1 MAVAKEANSGNP
13 EKRIAACLKGHEPPK
28 IPFILKSLSINEH
41 KVLCIY
47 VVGSHLW
54 SCCNPKSD
62 WDLVVIT
69 NEDKS
74 KAVNAHK
81 GNIDAWIVPVEEYS
95 IYIRDHLI
103 QALLTIWIPE
113 KLVLLKK
120 ETFDPVKMFTYSKVL
135 MSAAVDKL
143 YERDKRVAAK
153 HFSKGDYNAGV
164 KIVKHLLRQL
174 GLCVQIMQF
183 GSIHDYTCNEDT
195 AILHTLSWEE
205 IEHVM
210 LSKKQY
216 IFAIS

>member
-1 MAVAKEANSGNP
+1 MAVASQERKG
-13 EKRIAACLKGHEPPK
+13 IAVCLKGHEPPK
-28 IPFILKSLSINEH
+28 IPFILKCFSINED

-54 SCCNPKSD
+54 SSCNHKSD

-81 GNIDAWIVPVEEYS
+81 GNIDAWIVPVEEYTT
-95 IYIRDHLI
+95 YIRDHLI
-103 QALLTIWIPE
+103 LALLTIWIPPN
-113 KLVLLKK
+113 LVLMNK
-120 ETFDPVKMFTYSKVL
+120 ETFDPIKMFNYSKVL
-135 MSAAVDKL
+135 MSAAVNKL

-174 GLCVQIMQF
+174 ELCVQIVQF
-183 GSIHDYTCNEDT
+183 GSIRDYTCSEDT
-195 AILHTLSWEE
+195 AVLHTLSWEE
-205 IEHVM
+205 IEPVM
-210 LSKKQY
+210 LSKKQC
-216 IFAIS
+216 IFE